1 MTATSHDEV
10 RQAVRDRYAAAA
22 TAGTGCCAPA
32 TTTDSDSCCAPDATA
47 QALSLQLGYS
57 AEDTLAVPAGANL
70 GLGCGNPTAIAA
82 LRPGETVLDLGS
94 GAGFDAF
101 LAARAVGDTGA
112 VIGVDMT
119 PAMISKARANAETG
133 GYAHVDFRLGEIE
146 HLPVEDASVDVILSN
161 CVINLSPDKQ
171 AVFHEALRVLKP
183 GGRLAI
189 SDVVASAELP
199 AEMLADLALY
209 AGCIGGA
216 ATVTDVEAMLTRAG
230 FTDIRIEPK
239 DESKTFMEAWAPGRN
254 ITDYVVSA
262 TIEAVRPPTPTTDQ
276 GAPMPTIRVF
286 EPALCCNTGVCGEDV
301 DPALV
306 TFTADLAALREAGAD
321 IERHNLANDP
331 TAFAA
336 DPRVKAFLQVAG
348 SAGLPLTLVDGVTVA
363 TGTYPSREQLLTYAG
378 LNPTVVAPAGATQI
392 TMVAAEDEGG
402 CCGTGGCC

>member
-32 TTTDSDSCCAPDATA
+32 TTDGSDSCCAPDATA

-82 LRPGETVLDLGS
+82 LRRGETVLDLGS

>member
-216 ATVTDVEAMLTRAG
+216 ATVTDVEAMLTQAG

>member
-133 GYAHVDFRLGEIE
+133 GYANVDFRLGEIE